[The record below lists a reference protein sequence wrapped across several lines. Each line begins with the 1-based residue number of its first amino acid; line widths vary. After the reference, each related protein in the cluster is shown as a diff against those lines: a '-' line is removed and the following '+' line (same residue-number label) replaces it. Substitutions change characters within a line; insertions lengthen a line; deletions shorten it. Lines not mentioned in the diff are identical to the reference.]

1 MKCLSCKSDMVQS
14 FTADVTE
21 RNGMLIIIKNVP
33 CYKCTECNE
42 VFYTG
47 DVLTQLEQLRKKA
60 EEVLPELTVIDFDK
74 VA

>member
-1 MKCLSCKSDMVQS
+1 MKCLSCKSDMVKS
-14 FTADVTE
+14 FTTDVTE

-33 CYKCTECNE
+33 CYKCTECND

-47 DVLTQLEQLRKKA
+47 DVLAQLEQLRKKA
-60 EEVLPELTVIDFDK
+60 EEVLTELTVIDFDK

>member
-1 MKCLSCKSDMVQS
+1 MKCLSCKGDMVQS
-14 FTADVTE
+14 FTVDVTE

-33 CYKCTECNE
+33 CYKCAECND

-47 DVLTQLEQLRKKA
+47 DVLAQLEQLRKKA
-60 EEVLPELTVIDFDK
+60 EEVLTELTVIDFDK

>member
-14 FTADVTE
+14 FTTDVTE
-21 RNGMLIIIKNVP
+21 KNDMLIIIKNVP
-33 CYKCTECNE
+33 CYKCIECND

-47 DVLTQLEQLRKKA
+47 DVLARLEQLRKKA
-60 EEVLPELTVIDFDK
+60 EEVLTELTVIDFDK

>member
-1 MKCLSCKSDMVQS
+1 MKCLSCKADMVQS
-14 FTADVTE
+14 FTTDVTE

-33 CYKCTECNE
+33 CYKCTECND

-47 DVLTQLEQLRKKA
+47 DVLAQLEQLRKKA
-60 EEVLPELTVIDFDK
+60 EEVLTELTVIDFDK

>member
-14 FTADVTE
+14 FTTDVTE
-21 RNGMLIIIKNVP
+21 RNNMLIIIKNVP
-33 CYKCTECNE
+33 CYKCTECND

-47 DVLTQLEQLRKKA
+47 DVLAQLERLRKKA
-60 EEVLPELTVIDFDK
+60 ENVLTELTVIDFDK

>member
-1 MKCLSCKSDMVQS
+1 MKCLSCKGDMVKS

-33 CYKCTECNE
+33 CYKCTECND

-47 DVLTQLEQLRKKA
+47 NVLAQLERLRKKA
-60 EEVLPELTVIDFDK
+60 EEVLTELTVIDFDK

>member
-14 FTADVTE
+14 FATD
-21 RNGMLIIIKNVP
+21 
-33 CYKCTECNE
+33 

-47 DVLTQLEQLRKKA
+47 DVLARLEQLRKKA
-60 EEVLPELTVIDFDK
+60 EEVLTELTVIDFDK

>member
-1 MKCLSCKSDMVQS
+1 MVQS
-14 FTADVTE
+14 FTTDVTE

-33 CYKCTECNE
+33 CYKCTECND

-47 DVLTQLEQLRKKA
+47 DVLAQLERLRKKA
-60 EEVLPELTVIDFDK
+60 EEVLTELTVIDFDK

>member
-1 MKCLSCKSDMVQS
+1 MRCLSCKGDMIYS
-14 FTADVTE
+14 STTDVTE

-33 CYKCTECNE
+33 CYKCAECND

-47 DVLTQLEQLRKKA
+47 DVLAQLEQLRKKA
-60 EEVLPELTVIDFDK
+60 EEVLTELTIIDFDK

>member
-1 MKCLSCKSDMVQS
+1 MVQS
-14 FTADVTE
+14 FTTDVTE

-33 CYKCTECNE
+33 CYKCTECND

-47 DVLTQLEQLRKKA
+47 DVLAQLEQLRKKA
-60 EEVLPELTVIDFDK
+60 EEVLTELTVIDFDK